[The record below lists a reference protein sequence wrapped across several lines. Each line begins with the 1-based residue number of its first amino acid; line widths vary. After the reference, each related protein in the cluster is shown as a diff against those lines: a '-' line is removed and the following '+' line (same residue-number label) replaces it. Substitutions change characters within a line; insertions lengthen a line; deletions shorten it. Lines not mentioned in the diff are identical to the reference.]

1 MTSICILCLRIAQMA
16 LYLTWC
22 LKNVSAFLNIKDF
35 SEKLPEE
42 LVKQYA
48 AQLVSVLEYLQSKR
62 VMHRD
67 LKPQNIMLDE
77 NFNLKVVRNT
87 YYHHPLFFR
96 LTLAMPNVWTSLMTM
111 KRNMVQEWAQYKKL
125 LIYSRSNMNL
135 DIWRGGAHLWVQL
148 TIWPLK

>member
-1 MTSICILCLRIAQMA
+1 MISICISYLRTALMA

-22 LKNVSAFLNIKDF
+22 LKNVKLFYIIL

-77 NFNLKVVRNT
+77 NFNLKVVRN
-87 YYHHPLFFR
+87 
-96 LTLAMPNVWTSLMTM
+96 
-111 KRNMVQEWAQYKKL
+111 
-125 LIYSRSNMNL
+125 
-135 DIWRGGAHLWVQL
+135 
-148 TIWPLK
+148 

>member
-16 LYLTWC
+16 VYLTWC

-35 SEKLPEE
+35 TEKLPEE

-77 NFNLKVVRNT
+77 NFNLKVVRIQT
-87 YYHHPLFFR
+87 IIISLLLR

-111 KRNMVQEWAQYKKL
+111 KRNMVQVWALKKL
-125 LIYSRSNMNL
+125 LIYSRLNMNL
-135 DIWRGGAHLWVQL
+135 AIWKGEAHLWVQS
-148 TIWPLK
+148 TIWLRK

>member
-1 MTSICILCLRIAQMA
+1 MA

-22 LKNVSAFLNIKDF
+22 LKNVKLFYIIL

-77 NFNLKVVRNT
+77 NFNLKVVRNSLS
-87 YYHHPLFFR
+87 HLLFR
-96 LTLAMPNVWTSLMTM
+96 STLAMQNV
-111 KRNMVQEWAQYKKL
+111 
-125 LIYSRSNMNL
+125 
-135 DIWRGGAHLWVQL
+135 
-148 TIWPLK
+148 

>member
-1 MTSICILCLRIAQMA
+1 MA

-22 LKNVSAFLNIKDF
+22 LKNVKLFYIIL

-77 NFNLKVVRNT
+77 NFNLKVVRNSPS
-87 YYHHPLFFR
+87 HLLFR
-96 LTLAMPNVWTSLMTM
+96 STLAMRNV
-111 KRNMVQEWAQYKKL
+111 
-125 LIYSRSNMNL
+125 
-135 DIWRGGAHLWVQL
+135 
-148 TIWPLK
+148 

>member
-1 MTSICILCLRIAQMA
+1 MA

-22 LKNVSAFLNIKDF
+22 LKNVKLFYIIL

-77 NFNLKVVRNT
+77 NFNLKVVRN
-87 YYHHPLFFR
+87 
-96 LTLAMPNVWTSLMTM
+96 
-111 KRNMVQEWAQYKKL
+111 
-125 LIYSRSNMNL
+125 
-135 DIWRGGAHLWVQL
+135 
-148 TIWPLK
+148 

>member
-1 MTSICILCLRIAQMA
+1 MA

-22 LKNVSAFLNIKDF
+22 LKNVKLFYIIL

-77 NFNLKVVRNT
+77 NFNLKVVRNSLS
-87 YYHHPLFFR
+87 HLLFR
-96 LTLAMPNVWTSLMTM
+96 STLAMRNV
-111 KRNMVQEWAQYKKL
+111 
-125 LIYSRSNMNL
+125 
-135 DIWRGGAHLWVQL
+135 
-148 TIWPLK
+148 

>member
-1 MTSICILCLRIAQMA
+1 MA
-16 LYLTWC
+16 VYLTWC
-22 LKNVSAFLNIKDF
+22 LKNVRGFINKDF

-77 NFNLKVVRNT
+77 NFNLKVVRRTND
-87 YYHHPLFFR
+87 HPLFFR

-111 KRNMVQEWAQYKKL
+111 KRNMVQEWALKKL
-125 LIYSRSNMNL
+125 LIYSRLNMNL
-135 DIWRGGAHLWVQL
+135 GIWKGGAHLWVQL
-148 TIWPLK
+148 TIWHLK

>member
-1 MTSICILCLRIAQMA
+1 MISICILCSKIAQMA

-22 LKNVSAFLNIKDF
+22 PKNVMLFYIIF

-77 NFNLKVVRNT
+77 NFNLKVVRISDKHISIF
-87 YYHHPLFFR
+87 YFR
-96 LTLAMPNVWTSLMTM
+96 LTLAM
-111 KRNMVQEWAQYKKL
+111 
-125 LIYSRSNMNL
+125 RS
-135 DIWRGGAHLWVQL
+135 V
-148 TIWPLK
+148 

>member
-1 MTSICILCLRIAQMA
+1 MISICILCLRIAQMA
-16 LYLTWC
+16 VYLTWC
-22 LKNVSAFLNIKDF
+22 LKNVSTFLNIKDF
-35 SEKLPEE
+35 TEKLPEE

-77 NFNLKVVRNT
+77 NFNLKVVRNII
-87 YYHHPLFFR
+87 YHPLLFR

-111 KRNMVQEWAQYKKL
+111 RRNMVQEWAPKK
-125 LIYSRSNMNL
+125 
-135 DIWRGGAHLWVQL
+135 
-148 TIWPLK
+148 

>member
-1 MTSICILCLRIAQMA
+1 MLFYII
-16 LYLTWC
+16 
-22 LKNVSAFLNIKDF
+22 F

-77 NFNLKVVRNT
+77 NFNLKVVRISDKHI
-87 YYHHPLFFR
+87 YIFYFR
-96 LTLAMPNVWTSLMTM
+96 LTLAM
-111 KRNMVQEWAQYKKL
+111 
-125 LIYSRSNMNL
+125 RS
-135 DIWRGGAHLWVQL
+135 V
-148 TIWPLK
+148 

>member
-1 MTSICILCLRIAQMA
+1 MA

-22 LKNVSAFLNIKDF
+22 LKNVKLFYIIL

-77 NFNLKVVRNT
+77 NFNLKVVRNS
-87 YYHHPLFFR
+87 HSHLLFR
-96 LTLAMPNVWTSLMTM
+96 STLAMLNV
-111 KRNMVQEWAQYKKL
+111 
-125 LIYSRSNMNL
+125 
-135 DIWRGGAHLWVQL
+135 
-148 TIWPLK
+148 

>member
-1 MTSICILCLRIAQMA
+1 MLFYII
-16 LYLTWC
+16 
-22 LKNVSAFLNIKDF
+22 F

-77 NFNLKVVRNT
+77 NFNLKVVRISDK
-87 YYHHPLFFR
+87 YI
-96 LTLAMPNVWTSLMTM
+96 SL
-111 KRNMVQEWAQYKKL
+111 
-125 LIYSRSNMNL
+125 
-135 DIWRGGAHLWVQL
+135 D
-148 TIWPLK
+148 